1 MKRFYSRLLLP
12 VLLIALLR
20 PMFAQQ
26 TQKDMDSLQQRLS
39 SGKYSMTEWT
49 DKAALSLLY
58 FKTGEYET
66 AEKLY
71 QESLNGARQTHDNKC
86 LGLAYHNRGIMFFY
100 QYILDSAEHYFK
112 EAAALRK
119 AAGDDSGL
127 LKTYSNLASIHFMK
141 SDFKQSLE
149 LFTEGLRLEN
159 KLGYPEGKYIDQINM
174 AMAYRYLKQ
183 FDQAIIL
190 YRKCLAQHQG
200 NAKKMYQSYSG
211 LYSTFKEIEKRDSAE
226 KYLYLARDQAL
237 KNGDQVDIAYSESD
251 LGLYLSSVGKKAE
264 AIVSFRKALSIG
276 RSMNDKRL
284 ELASAGNIAANFIE
298 LGLID
303 SSDRYMGRVIELHRD
318 MPIGMDSEDLLRL
331 LADYYYR
338 KKDYANSYTYFKKYS
353 DYRDSIFRIESS
365 NKLVELQEKY
375 QSEVKEKENR
385 LLSMENER
393 ISSTR
398 NYLLLI
404 LVISIIGLAL
414 IAFAYRRLQLSRR
427 LLREQKELLAEQQKE
442 ILDSIH
448 YARRIQFALL
458 TSHSLLKKH
467 LSHYFILFKPKAV
480 VSGDFYWAIP
490 SSKGIVYV
498 TGDCTGHGVPGAFM
512 SLLFITKLNQAISE
526 YNIERPD
533 LLLNRVRDEIIRSLN
548 PEGSSDETKDGM
560 DAVVCHLDTKNLVL
574 EYAAANNSFYI
585 VRRGELLSCKA
596 DKMPVGKG
604 FSDIQPFSYNEIKL
618 EVGDVIYTLT
628 DGFADQFGGL
638 AGKKFKY
645 KQLEDL
651 LLQIWMLPMEEQHEK
666 LEQAFNNWKG
676 KLEQVDD
683 VCLIGVKI
691 V

>member
-1 MKRFYSRLLLP
+1 MRRFGSTLLLHI
-12 VLLIALLR
+12 LLLCLIR
-20 PMFAQQ
+20 PIEAQQ
-26 TQKDMDSLQQRLS
+26 AQKDIDSLLQRIR
-39 SGKYSMTEWT
+39 SGKYNNAEWT

-58 FKTGEYET
+58 FKTGQYEP
-66 AEKLY
+66 AETLY
-71 QESLNGARQTHDNKC
+71 QESLKGARQAKDTLS
-86 LGLAYHNRGIMFFY
+86 LGLLFHNRGIMFFY
-100 QYILDSAEHYFK
+100 QYVLDSAERYFK

-119 AAGDDSGL
+119 ISGDDSGL

-141 SDFKQSLE
+141 SDFKKSLE
-149 LFTEGLRLEN
+149 LFNEGLRLEN

-183 FDQAIIL
+183 FDQAIVL

-200 NAKKMYQSYSG
+200 NAKKVYQSCSG
-211 LYSTFKEIEKRDSAE
+211 LYSTFKEIHNMDSAV
-226 KYLYLARDQAL
+226 KYLYLARDKAAE
-237 KNGDQVDIAYSESD
+237 NGDPVDIAYSESD

-264 AIVSFRKALSIG
+264 AIASFRKTLSIG
-276 RSMNDKRL
+276 RSMHDRRL
-284 ELASAGNIAANFIE
+284 ELASAGNLAANFIE

-303 SSDRYMGRVIELHRD
+303 SSDRYMSQVIELRKN

-375 QSEVKEKENR
+375 QSEVREKENR
-385 LLSMENER
+385 LLSLENDS
-393 ISSTR
+393 ITSTR

-404 LVISIIGLAL
+404 LAISIIGLAL
-414 IAFAYRRLQLSRR
+414 IAFAYRRLQHSRR
-427 LLREQKELLAEQQKE
+427 MLKEQKELLAEQQKE

-458 TSHSLLKKH
+458 TSHSLLQKH
-467 LSHYFILFKPKAV
+467 LSQYFILFKPKAV

-548 PEGSSDETKDGM
+548 PEGSTDETKDGM
-560 DAVVCHLDTKNLVL
+560 DAVVCHLDQKNLVL

-585 VRRGELLSCKA
+585 VRRGELLVCKA

-604 FSDIQPFSYNEIKL
+604 YSDIQPFSYKEIKL
-618 EVGDVIYTLT
+618 ETGDIIYTLT
-628 DGFADQFGGL
+628 DGFADQFGGK

-645 KQLEDL
+645 KQLEEL
-651 LLQIWMLPMEEQHEK
+651 LLQIWPLPMAEQRDK
-666 LEQAFNNWKG
+666 LEQAFNDWKG
-676 KLEQVDD
+676 ELEQVDD
-683 VCLIGVKI
+683 LCLIGVKME
-691 V
+691 